1 MISIPLL
8 TSWYSENPT
17 PPTDLGMF
25 RFMVIL
31 TWCFTMAKALGW
43 VTSQNAWG
51 GAGLLLHTRL
61 LIFRMPHPWDS
72 PYTFNF
78 LSEASQEAIFNSD
91 LKRWGKK
98 IQGKSG

>member
-1 MISIPLL
+1 
-8 TSWYSENPT
+8 
-17 PPTDLGMF
+17 
-25 RFMVIL
+25 
-31 TWCFTMAKALGW
+31 MAKALGW

-61 LIFRMPHPWDS
+61 SIFRMPHPRDS

-91 LKRWGKK
+91 LKCWGKE
-98 IQGKSG
+98 IQGNPGYIVNTSVAILWTNGLPLDY